1 MVINMNE
8 KIRDDLVQLCIEG
21 LRTTGVSHKQWYLE
35 EILKMLE
42 PTADEV
48 WNTCWEKG
56 IPG

>member
-1 MVINMNE
+1 ME
-8 KIRDDLVQLCIEG
+8 EIRQLILEG
-21 LRTTGVSHKQWYLE
+21 LSTNGSHHKQWYLE